1 MLTKEEKYY
10 EKLQCRDF
18 SKSKIQNIEI
28 IKWCGKVLH
37 VKVAVNNRVY
47 TLDKYCKSFNYLIER
62 HKVLKK
68 IYIEQQKLNN
78 MMKTKTLNMQMEGVQ
93 NA

>member
-1 MLTKEEKYY
+1 MITKEEKYY

-28 IKWCGKVLH
+28 IKWCGRVLH

-47 TLDKYCKSFNYLIER
+47 TLDKYCKSFNYLIEQ
-62 HKVLKK
+62 HKILRKAH
-68 IYIEQQKLNN
+68 IAQHKLNN
-78 MMKTKTLNMQMEGVQ
+78 MMKSNFDNMQAGVI
-93 NA
+93 